1 LLNPSSVERAASAA
15 GFGLRNASTPRLMKV
30 AASMGRAIRR
40 INMVGE
46 FPGETGCKPVSAG
59 HTAAG

>member
-1 LLNPSSVERAASAA
+1 RAASAA

-40 INMVGE
+40 INMAGE
-46 FPGETGCKPVSAG
+46 FPGETGCKPVNAG